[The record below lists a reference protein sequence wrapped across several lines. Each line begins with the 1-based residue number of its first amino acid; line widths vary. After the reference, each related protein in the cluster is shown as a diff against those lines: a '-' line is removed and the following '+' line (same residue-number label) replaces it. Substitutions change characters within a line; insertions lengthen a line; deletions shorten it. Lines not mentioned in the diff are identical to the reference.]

1 MEVDAFLEVFNTL
14 YAVDLTGGAA
24 AEPQAA
30 KRANPSSKASASS
43 PSHAGVGSREG
54 YCQGLWEGEGCGGR

>member
-24 AEPQAA
+24 AGPKAGM
-30 KRANPSSKASASS
+30 RANPGSKASASS
-43 PSHAGVGSREG
+43 SLRANDGSKEG
-54 YCQGLWEGEGCGGR
+54 YCQGSWGGEGCGGR